1 MEKSLE
7 LRASCFWEKK
17 STGQTRRTQKYYPRP
32 FPLHWAAMKGC
43 RSRALPGSCSHLLL
57 QLGFSLRQ
65 GWDPGMAPEEA
76 EALRPVP
83 GGGGSTEELQNLRPL
98 LSTCLQRAWTRSS
111 GLGST
116 SAPWG
121 CPRSLCVPAAAPGMQ
136 PARS

>member
-1 MEKSLE
+1 
-7 LRASCFWEKK
+7 
-17 STGQTRRTQKYYPRP
+17 
-32 FPLHWAAMKGC
+32 MKGC

-65 GWDPGMAPEEA
+65 GWDPGMAPDEA

-83 GGGGSTEELQNLRPL
+83 GGGGSTEELQNLSPL

-116 SAPWG
+116 SAPG
-121 CPRSLCVPAAAPGMQ
+121 AAPGPSVSLLQ
-136 PARS
+136 PQACSQPRPDLSGYIQTWKSHLQSLAGFRKQGWRGGQRAGGNRAC